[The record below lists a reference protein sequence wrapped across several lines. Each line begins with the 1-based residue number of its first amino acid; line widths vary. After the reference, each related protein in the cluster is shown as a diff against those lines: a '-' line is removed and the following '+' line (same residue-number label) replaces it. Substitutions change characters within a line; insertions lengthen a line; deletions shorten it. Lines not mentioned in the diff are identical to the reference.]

1 MIKKPSA
8 KKAMATRRSASVRG
22 WRAGAKRIAQYR
34 WTVGAALGAG
44 LALIVI
50 SIAQSP
56 TTPAPISQPRD
67 LAMESTTESTT
78 ASATVT
84 DRAITGNA
92 LIDDTAP
99 LDTTTPSID
108 SADALMLDD
117 AGAPALATT
126 DPAPTPPGVSRDWQR
141 VEVKSGQSMGRI
153 FKSLDLS
160 AKLLHDLVR
169 LDDQTAQ
176 LVTIKPGDVFFFSL
190 DQDGQFQALKGEHDE
205 SNWLVV
211 EQMPSGELVSQLEPR
226 AIERRVVEARAVIDS
241 SLFNAAVDAGLSNNM
256 TMQLANVFGWD
267 IDFALDIRK
276 GDRFSLIYEEIWR
289 DGEFLRDGAILA
301 ARFVNRGDSFEAV
314 RFDAGNG
321 PDYFDL
327 NGRPMRK
334 AFLRAPL
341 NFTRVT
347 SNFNPKRFHPVTRR
361 IRPHNG
367 TDYGAAP
374 GTPVWAAGD
383 GTVIESAYNRANGNY
398 VFVQHGNHIVT
409 RYLHLTRRDVN
420 KGDRVKQGET
430 IGTVGSTGLA
440 TGPHLHYEF
449 LVNGA
454 HRDPR
459 KVDLPP
465 VEPLPQIER
474 ERFLTHSQPLIE
486 RLNRVDEQATLLASM
501 NPQTCPDSDESC

>member
-1 MIKKPSA
+1 
-8 KKAMATRRSASVRG
+8 
-22 WRAGAKRIAQYR
+22 
-34 WTVGAALGAG
+34 
-44 LALIVI
+44 
-50 SIAQSP
+50 
-56 TTPAPISQPRD
+56 
-67 LAMESTTESTT
+67 
-78 ASATVT
+78 
-84 DRAITGNA
+84 
-92 LIDDTAP
+92 
-99 LDTTTPSID
+99 
-108 SADALMLDD
+108 
-117 AGAPALATT
+117 
-126 DPAPTPPGVSRDWQR
+126 
-141 VEVKSGQSMGRI
+141 MGRI

-176 LVTIKPGDVFFFSL
+176 LVTIKPGDVFFFAL

-205 SNWLVV
+205 AHWLVV

-289 DGEFLRDGAILA
+289 DGAFLRDGAILA

-374 GTPVWAAGD
+374 GTPVRAAGD
-383 GTVIESAYNRANGNY
+383 GTVIESTYNRANGNY

-465 VEPLPQIER
+465 VEPLPEIER
-474 ERFLTHSQPLIE
+474 ERFLAHSQPLIE

>member
-22 WRAGAKRIAQYR
+22 WRAGAKRVGQHR
-34 WTVGAALGAG
+34 WSVGATLGVG

-56 TTPAPISQPRD
+56 TPTASLSQPRD
-67 LAMESTTESTT
+67 LAVKSTT
-78 ASATVT
+78 ASAMDKATAT
-84 DRAITGNA
+84 DRAVTNNA
-92 LIDDTAP
+92 LT
-99 LDTTTPSID
+99 DTTTPSID
-108 SADALMLDD
+108 NADALMLDD
-117 AGAPALATT
+117 AGAAALATT
-126 DPAPTPPGVSRDWQR
+126 DPAPTPAGATRDWQR
-141 VEVKSGQSMGRI
+141 VEVEPGQSMGRI

-169 LDDQTAQ
+169 LDDKTAQ
-176 LVTIKPGDVFFFSL
+176 LVTIKPGDVFFFAL
-190 DQDGQFQALKGEHDE
+190 DQGGQFQALKGEHDE
-205 SNWLVV
+205 AHWLVV
-211 EQMPSGELVSQLEPR
+211 EQTLHGELVSQLEPR

-276 GDRFSLIYEEIWR
+276 GDRFSVIYEEIWR

-327 NGRPMRK
+327 DGRPMRK

-347 SNFNPKRFHPVTRR
+347 SNFNPERFHPVTRR

-383 GTVIESAYNRANGNY
+383 GTVIESAYNRANGHY

-409 RYLHLTRRDVN
+409 RYLHLNRRDVN
-420 KGDRVKQGET
+420 RGDRVKQGET

-474 ERFLTHSQPLIE
+474 ERFLAQTKPLIE
-486 RLNRVDEQATLLASM
+486 QLNRVDEQATLLASM

>member
-1 MIKKPSA
+1 
-8 KKAMATRRSASVRG
+8 MATIIVSLEPGVINDRHTAPAQAVTVDASTPPRPS
-22 WRAGAKRIAQYR
+22 
-34 WTVGAALGAG
+34 LG
-44 LALIVI
+44 
-50 SIAQSP
+50 S
-56 TTPAPISQPRD
+56 D
-67 LAMESTTESTT
+67 E
-78 ASATVT
+78 ATVSVSEQ
-84 DRAITGNA
+84 AVA
-92 LIDDTAP
+92 LDAPTSAVDTA
-99 LDTTTPSID
+99 
-108 SADALMLDD
+108 AA
-117 AGAPALATT
+117 APASTQ
-126 DPAPTPPGVSRDWQR
+126 TPRDWQR
-141 VEVKSGQSMGRI
+141 VEVAPGQSMGHI
-153 FKSLDLS
+153 FKSLSLS
-160 AKLLHDLVR
+160 PKRLHELVR
-169 LDDQTAQ
+169 LDDKTAR
-176 LVTIKPGDVFFFSL
+176 LVTIKPGDVFFFAL
-190 DQDGQFQALKGEHDE
+190 DQDGEFQALKGEHDE
-205 SNWLVV
+205 AHWLVV
-211 EQMPSGELVSQLEPR
+211 ERSSDGEWVSQLEPR
-226 AIERRVVEARAVIDS
+226 AIERRVVEAQAVIDS

-301 ARFVNRGDSFEAV
+301 ARFINRGDSFEAV

-327 NGRPMRK
+327 DGRPMRK

-347 SNFNPKRFHPVTRR
+347 SNFNPKRFHPITRR

-367 TDYGAAP
+367 TDYGAAT

-383 GTVIESAYNRANGNY
+383 GTVIESAYNRANGHY

-409 RYLHLTRRDVN
+409 RYLHLNRRDVK

-465 VEPLPQIER
+465 VEPLPDLER
-474 ERFLTHSQPLIE
+474 ERFLAQSQPLIE
-486 RLNRVDEQATLLASM
+486 RLNRFDEQAPLLASM
-501 NPQTCPDSDESC
+501 NPQACPDSNETC